1 MGTAAGGMPMNMPR
15 NPDAEKAVLGA
26 CMFRVETIDEV
37 RQLIEPSD
45 FYEPAHT
52 TIWHALMELRRQ
64 NAPTGPIALT
74 HQLQRTGDLKRVGGP
89 EYLHALASSA
99 SIGGGAEYYAGVV
112 RQLADLR
119 AIHSMAVRVLQGVT
133 AEGADPEEVRALMNA
148 SVQELAV
155 RSRHSAGG
163 RLQQYAEDG
172 WSFVTSAPDEADPVW
187 GHRGK
192 AAWEAGESLM
202 LVGPPGVGK
211 STIAHQLVLARL
223 GLLSHVLEMP
233 VREGEKVLY
242 IAADRPS
249 QLARAFTR
257 VVNEHDRQTLE
268 RRLVFW
274 SGPLP
279 ASLTAEPQLLADL
292 AAEHGADTVVIDSLK
307 DVVGKLTDDEAG
319 IAYNNARQQLIRD
332 GVQLLELH
340 HQRKQGADASRNQ
353 RPVLDQVYGSAW
365 FTAGAGSVLFL
376 AGAAGDPIVK
386 LHHLKT
392 LNEEIGPLPVV
403 HDHARGLSRVEDT
416 LDPLALLRQA
426 GPRGMTARDLAG
438 EITGEAA
445 PDAADVA
452 KARRRLDALV
462 KAGHAAQDKGAGGG
476 AGGGKATVWRA
487 TARPMSVVS

>member
-1 MGTAAGGMPMNMPR
+1 MNMPR
-15 NPDAEKAVLGA
+15 EPEAEKAVLGA
-26 CMFRVETIDEV
+26 CMFRTETIDEV

-52 TIWHALMELRRQ
+52 TIWYALLELRRQ
-64 NAPTGPIALT
+64 DAPKSPIALT

-99 SIGGGAEYYAGVV
+99 SIGGGTDYYAGIV
-112 RQLADLR
+112 RQQADLR
-119 AIHSMAVRVLQGVT
+119 AMHGMAVRVLQSVT
-133 AEGADPEEVRALMNA
+133 AEGADPEEVRTLVNA

-163 RLQQYAEDG
+163 RLQRYATDG
-172 WSFVTSAPDEADPVW
+172 WSFVSSSPEEAEPIW

-223 GLLSHVLEMP
+223 GLLAQVLDMP
-233 VREGEKVLY
+233 VQEGEKVLY

-249 QLARAFTR
+249 QLARAFFR
-257 VVNEHDRQTLE
+257 VVHPADKKILE
-268 RRLVFW
+268 ERLVFW

-279 ASLTAEPQLLADL
+279 ASLTAEPQLLAEM

-392 LNEEIGPLPVV
+392 VNEEIGPLPVV
-403 HDHARGLSRVEDT
+403 HDHTRGLSRVEDT
-416 LDPLALLRQA
+416 LDPLTLLRQA
-426 GPRGMTARDLAG
+426 GTKGMTARQLAEG
-438 EITGEAA
+438 ITGEPN
-445 PDAADVA
+445 PDPADVA
-452 KARRRLDALV
+452 KARRRLDTLV
-462 KAGHAAQDKGAGGG
+462 KAGHAAESKGAGGG
-476 AGGGKATVWRA
+476 AGGGKATVWTA
-487 TARPMSVVS
+487 TARRMAVVS